1 MAQFKINLKDAIN
14 ALKVD
19 LAPSEVRKKI
29 PKRVLD
35 EAGKEMIDEIKNLV
49 SKGTSPIRGE
59 GKFAAYRGTYRDRI
73 KKGKIPGKSLKPV
86 NLTLD
91 GDFMD
96 SLEYKI
102 LADKTVSI
110 GFYDSLSKKKEQGH
124 REGAN
129 GQAQRPIIPLDEET
143 FKKQIMDIYEEKLIN
158 FIESKFDL
166 ED

>member
-110 GFYDSLSKKKEQGH
+110 DSTIHSRKE
-124 REGAN
+124 RTRS
-129 GQAQRPIIPLDEET
+129 QRRC
-143 FKKQIMDIYEEKLIN
+143 
-158 FIESKFDL
+158 
-166 ED
+166 